1 MQQQHSKLCKRLI
14 LFFGG
19 LFTAGMGVALNTRP
33 GLGPSPI
40 TSLPYV
46 LTFAIPALS
55 LGCITVIVNIIFL
68 LTQIVILGKRFKWFM
83 LLQLPTLLFFGCFID
98 IGMYLTGFFIPES
111 YFLRLTEEVIGCA
124 VLAYGIILLLAADI
138 SLMPGDGL
146 IKVISQEYNIVYGAV
161 KMCFD
166 MGIVASAIIFSLCY
180 FGNITGVRE
189 GTLVAAFLVGF
200 IIKKQQNVIQFLKKR
215 IDQTK

>member
-1 MQQQHSKLCKRLI
+1 MQPDYSLRKRII
-14 LFFGG
+14 LFFAG
-19 LFTAGMGVALNTRP
+19 LFIAGMGVALNTRP

-46 LTFAIPALS
+46 LTFALPLT
-55 LGCITVIVNIIFL
+55 LGTITVIVNILFL
-68 LTQIVILGKRFKWFM
+68 LAQVAILRKRFTWFM
-83 LLQLPTLLFFGCFID
+83 LMQLPTLLFFGCFID
-98 IGMYLTGFFIPES
+98 LGMYLTGFFIPEN
-111 YFLRLTEEVIGCA
+111 YFLRISEEILGCA
-124 VLAYGIILLLAADI
+124 VLAYGIICLLAADI

-146 IKVISQEYNIVYGAV
+146 IKVIAQEYNFAYGAV

-166 MGIVASAIIFSLCY
+166 MSIVASAIIFSLCY

-200 IIKKQQNVIQFLKKR
+200 IIKKQQNTVKLLK
-215 IDQTK
+215 TKLVK